1 VSVTAE
7 PTAGQP
13 VALPEL
19 AVEPHVLVLP
29 VPNDGDV
36 DRFVAEWLAVAPEL
50 GAQRTELEQITAA
63 ACTES
68 QQGEVAVFLSYRVR
82 GDDLVGGAALLTL
95 ELLDP
100 MAGDTEER
108 AGQLSGA
115 LLGCAERL
123 GHTDGLA
130 EVEVRRTV
138 SGVAAVRLRFLAV
151 VATWPD
157 RLDTPVVEACRWLY
171 PVPDHPDLAWSLLF
185 QTTDLGVADDLVE
198 EFDRLARSLSWAVD
212 EEDGPATDAGADEG

>member
-1 VSVTAE
+1 MNVTAE
-7 PTAGQP
+7 PAAGAP

-19 AVEPHVLVLP
+19 AVEPQVLVLP

-36 DRFVAEWLAVAPEL
+36 DRLVGEWLAVAPEL
-50 GAQRTELEQITAA
+50 GAHRTELERITAA

-82 GDDLVGGAALLTL
+82 GGDLVGGAALLTL

-100 MAGDTEER
+100 MAGDPEER
-108 AGQLSGA
+108 AERLTGA

-130 EVEVRRTV
+130 EVGARRTL

-151 VATWPD
+151 VASWPD
-157 RLDTPVVEACRWLY
+157 RLDTPLVEACRWLY

-185 QTTDLGVADDLVE
+185 QTTDLGAADDLVG
-198 EFDRLARSLSWAVD
+198 EFDRLAQSLSWAVD
-212 EEDGPATDAGADEG
+212 DADCSGHAG